1 MAESSPIPRARAMS
15 RVLLILAALTGFA
28 AVAVRNAW
36 LSDDAYITF
45 RTVDNFVNGYGLTW
59 NVAERVQT
67 YTHPLWMLLLS
78 GAYALTHEIFFTSL
92 ALSILISL
100 ATVAW
105 VALAARAPLWGGLG
119 VLILTLSKAFTD
131 YSTSGLENPLSHLL
145 LAAFLLVYLRR
156 ELNATSLFWLAFLAA
171 LGIVNRVDM
180 LLLYL
185 PVLVYGVIKVRT
197 WRGVALA
204 ALGMAPLLLWEG
216 FSLFYYG
223 FPFPNTAYAK
233 LNSGLITRDVL
244 LRDGLSYLHN
254 SLAADP
260 LTLTATLT
268 GMALPFIT
276 RAWRKTPAVA
286 GIALYLAYIV
296 TIGGDFMSGRFF
308 SASLLTGVILLVHSD
323 GNAGAPALDRPATW
337 PWPYLAA
344 LTAGLLLVGFLARYS
359 PLRAQGEAGPHSE
372 AAGAETGWI
381 AGRNITDERA
391 NYYHNT
397 GLLRALVVDHPL
409 PDHDWAAEGRAARL
423 AGPAV
428 VRKGSVGFFGYFAGP
443 EVYVLD
449 EVALGNALLA
459 RLPVADPNWKT
470 GHYGRVVPRGYVESL
485 ESGTNRISDPHL
497 ATYYEA
503 LSLVIRGDLWD
514 VRRWREIYK
523 LNTGAY
529 DADLQAYAYFE
540 GATFNQTLRITNPTG
555 RPFVCVYVWNNN
567 AGEVWLLDDDSQR
580 GQEYTI
586 GWRITARGVELEG
599 TALQSLMSIGALTD
613 NETLNMG
620 VIFSPDRELTQ
631 QDKYEYRFWFRMAED
646 GTLRISLP
654 GKSWHSGDATQ
665 QFWLP
670 EDANEVMEVIQ

>member
-1 MAESSPIPRARAMS
+1 MAESSPIQRSLAISRA
-15 RVLLILAALTGFA
+15 LLILATLAAFA
-28 AVAVRNAW
+28 AVIVRNAW

-78 GAYALTHEIFFTSL
+78 GVYALTHEIFFSSL

-100 ATVAW
+100 ATVTW
-105 VALAARAPLWGGLG
+105 IALTARSPLWGGIG
-119 VLILTLSKAFTD
+119 VLILTLSKAFSD

-145 LAAFLLVYLRR
+145 LAAFLLLYLRR
-156 ELNATSLFWLAFLAA
+156 ELNAATLFWLSFLAA

-185 PVLVYGVIKVRT
+185 PVLAYGVLKVRT
-197 WRGVALA
+197 WRGLVLA
-204 ALGMAPLLLWEG
+204 TLGMTPLLLWEG

-233 LNSGLITRDVL
+233 LNSGLITRSVL
-244 LRDGLSYLHN
+244 LRDGVSYLHN

-260 LTLTATLT
+260 LTLAATLA

-276 RAWRKTPAVA
+276 RAWRKAPIAA
-286 GIALYLAYIV
+286 GIALYLAYVIY
-296 TIGGDFMSGRFF
+296 IGGDFMSGRFF
-308 SASLLTGVILLVHSD
+308 SASLLVGVILLVHLDEDIEAVSR
-323 GNAGAPALDRPATW
+323 DRPTTW
-337 PWPYLAA
+337 PSPYVAA
-344 LTAGLLLVGFLARYS
+344 LYAMLLLLGFITPYS
-359 PLRAQGEAGPHSE
+359 PLRAQGEGGAD
-372 AAGAETGWI
+372 AGAGWVQ
-381 AGRNITDERA
+381 GRNITDERA

-397 GLLRALVVDHPL
+397 GLLRALFVTHPL

-423 AGPAV
+423 AGPSV

-443 EVYVLD
+443 QVYVLD

-470 GHYGRVVPRGYVESL
+470 GHYGRVIPRGYVESL
-485 ESGTNRISDPHL
+485 ESSANHIADPHL
-497 ATYYEA
+497 ATYYDA
-503 LSLVIRGDLWD
+503 LSLVIRGDLWE

-529 DADLQAYAYFE
+529 DADLNAYAYFT
-540 GATFNQTLRITNPTG
+540 GATFSQTLRIVNPTD
-555 RPFVCVYVWNNN
+555 RPYVCVYVWNND
-567 AGEVWLLDDDSQR
+567 AGEVLLLDDASRR
-580 GQEYTI
+580 GREYTL
-586 GWRITARGVELEG
+586 GWRISANGVDFEG
-599 TALQSLMSIGALTD
+599 TALQSLMSIGALAD
-613 NETLNMG
+613 DETLNMG
-620 VIFSPDRELTQ
+620 VIFSPDRDLTQ
-631 QDKYEYRFWFRMAED
+631 QDKYEYRFWFRLAED

-670 EDANEVMEVIQ
+670 EDAFEVMEVIR

>member
-1 MAESSPIPRARAMS
+1 MAESSSIPRSLVVSRA
-15 RVLLILAALTGFA
+15 LLILAALLGFA
-28 AVAVRNAW
+28 TVVVRNAW

-67 YTHPLWMLLLS
+67 YTHPLWLLLLS
-78 GAYALTHEIFFTSL
+78 GVYALTHEIFFSAL

-100 ATVAW
+100 VTVAW
-105 VALAARAPLWGGLG
+105 IALAARSPLWGGVG
-119 VLILTLSKAFTD
+119 ILILTFSKAFTD

-156 ELNATSLFWLAFLAA
+156 ELNAATLFWLSFLAA
-171 LGIVNRVDM
+171 LGIVNRVDT

-185 PVLVYGVIKVRT
+185 PALVYGVIKVHT
-197 WRGVALA
+197 WRGVTLA
-204 ALGMAPLLLWEG
+204 VLGMAPLLLWEG

-244 LRDGLSYLHN
+244 VRDGLSYLLN
-254 SLAADP
+254 SFVADP
-260 LTLTATLT
+260 LTLTATLA
-268 GMALPFIT
+268 GMALPFVT
-276 RAWRKTPAVA
+276 RAWRQTPIAA
-286 GIALYLAYIV
+286 GIALYLAYV
-296 TIGGDFMSGRFF
+296 VYIGGDFMSGRFF
-308 SASLLTGVILLVHSD
+308 SAAVLAGVILLAHSD
-323 GNAGAPALDRPATW
+323 ASAVSASPDRPATW
-337 PWPYLAA
+337 PWPYPAALAA
-344 LTAGLLLVGFLARYS
+344 VLLLLGFAAPYS
-359 PLRAQGEAGPHSE
+359 PLRAQGAVGPRAG
-372 AAGAETGWI
+372 AAGWI
-381 AGRNITDERA
+381 HGRYITDERA

-409 PDHDWAAEGRAARL
+409 PDHDWATEGRAARL

-459 RLPVADPNWKT
+459 RLPVADPDWKT
-470 GHYGRVVPRGYVESL
+470 GHYGRVVPRGYVKTL
-485 ESGTNRISDPHL
+485 ESGANWIADPHL
-497 ATYYEA
+497 ATYYDA
-503 LSLVIRGDLWD
+503 LFLVIRGNLWD
-514 VRRWREIYK
+514 ARRWREIYK

-529 DADLQAYAYFE
+529 DADLQTYAYFE
-540 GATFNQTLRITNPTG
+540 GATFSQTLRITNPTD

-567 AGEVWLLDDDSQR
+567 AGEVLLLDDASQR

-586 GWRITARGVELEG
+586 GWRISTGGVDFEG

-613 NETLNMG
+613 AETLNVG

-631 QDKYEYRFWFRMAED
+631 QDKYEYRFWFQLAED
-646 GTLRISLP
+646 GALRISLP

-670 EDANEVMEVIQ
+670 EDVTEVMEVIR